1 VKQSANNILQ
11 KIELTTCTVN
21 LLYNI
26 LSSFVISKP
35 ILKMMLIGYRMLFGE
50 MCTLLNVYVDPDADY
65 VEDDL
70 AREALVSNIL
80 QSIKG
85 TNLSVLVLSD
95 DVYYLGLSVE
105 ICCRALPPIIPAKQ
119 MSEQIAKCS
128 IHFQRELKKV
138 GLFKY
143 LEGKA
148 KRVSEPMVVQCERIH
163 PITA

>member
-1 VKQSANNILQ
+1 
-11 KIELTTCTVN
+11 
-21 LLYNI
+21 
-26 LSSFVISKP
+26 
-35 ILKMMLIGYRMLFGE
+35 MMLIGYRMLFGE
-50 MCTLLNVYVDPDADY
+50 MCTLLNVHVDPDADY
-65 VEDDL
+65 VEDDS
-70 AREALVSNIL
+70 ARTLLVTNIL
-80 QSIKG
+80 QSIRG
-85 TNLSVLVLSD
+85 TDLSVLVLSD

-105 ICCRALPPIIPAKQ
+105 LCSMALPPIMPAKM

-148 KRVSEPMVVQCERIH
+148 TRAAEPTVVQCERIH